1 MPDKSLFDVA
11 YPEAL
16 RNIETGLF
24 KKRPKWKEADPTQ
37 QAVGIAIS
45 GGGIRSATFSLGV
58 FQALAK
64 LKLLRHIDYVSSVSG
79 GGYFAGLYGRI
90 FTREDVHNVGEVE
103 DILSPDRA
111 GQSLDPGPDNWR
123 DGLFRWI
130 RENGRYLAPKGGGDL
145 LLALAVMFR
154 NWVSLQI
161 VMMIFV
167 LGILLSGQFLRAALE
182 TWFAWFSEW
191 TSRLVT
197 GQLWWSS
204 LILLA
209 GAILVLFALPLG
221 AAYWLIPQPGPEEG
235 EGGGG
240 RERRWPPFAVLFL
253 ILVVAISYL
262 LLPYLAMKTTCEW
275 LQPEI
280 NSCQWINSVTGKWVA
295 GLAITVCVLALIFW
309 AVGRRSSDDKKSVG
323 SGNAGKKELRTKLFR
338 NTQARDRLSEALRTA
353 LAITLAV
360 AAVALIDSF
369 GQSLYVA
376 RLAGKLSP
384 GKWLTALFGLIA
396 AVAPFAKWIATM
408 ISGNGKGKR
417 YSPPLKVLAAVGA
430 TVVILPVQ
438 IGLDVISYW
447 IAFGGCFPPHVQ
459 SALVAQT
466 PAAPL
471 SRSFTVNS
479 TSLCFKCDTTGVD
492 NRAQSA
498 KNNSPPVMMPDA
510 PSRFLRLG
518 LTLVGAVILSALF
531 GITWPFIN
539 RSSLATIYT
548 DRLTRA
554 YLGASNKSRYGPKT
568 GAVSEVVR
576 GDDIPQGEYWES
588 TEGHF
593 SKGAPLH
600 LVNVTINETLDADS
614 QLQQQ
619 DRKGIG
625 MAQGPAGVSA
635 GVRHH
640 VVFRQPT
647 GAQRH
652 ADPDAQYRDVS
663 IFPMDTEAFR
673 MFDYAKD
680 YDGQRVSLGKWIGIS
695 GAAVATGLGSLTS
708 IGASLLTGFFNVRLG
723 YWWDSGVNPTKTN
736 RNSANR
742 GNGKWTQWIGEKI
755 NRAFPVQT
763 YLLDEFL
770 ARFHGSAR
778 QYWYLTDGGH
788 FENLGA
794 YELIRRR
801 MRLIIIIDAAAD
813 PDYVFSDLANLIRKA
828 RLDFGAEI
836 SFLDQQ
842 SLDDYVSGTVRKFFG
857 TLEQL
862 RRGTWTKEP
871 ITDPIASGERLSVAI
886 EEERLSLAHAALAK
900 VRYDGKPDAKSLIL
914 LIKPTLTGDEP
925 ADVLRYHGANPS
937 FPHQST
943 AEQFFDEAQWES
955 YRKLGEHIA
964 EQIFR
969 ITPASAQNASPDTR
983 FHPGAMRWG

>member
-11 YPEAL
+11 YPKEL
-16 RNIETGLF
+16 RDNETGLF
-24 KKRPKWKEADPTQ
+24 KTRPKWKNHPEG
-37 QAVGIAIS
+37 QAVGVAIS

-90 FTREDVHNVGEVE
+90 FTRPDVHNVGEVE

-161 VMMIFV
+161 VMMVFV
-167 LGILLSGQFLRAALE
+167 LGILLIGQLGRAILEKYIQSLSG
-182 TWFAWFSEW
+182 W
-191 TSRLVT
+191 TASLVT

-221 AAYWLIPQPGPEEG
+221 AAYWLIPQPGPDEG
-235 EGGGG
+235 EGGGKQVG
-240 RERRWPPFAVLFL
+240 GWPPFAVLIF

-262 LLPYLAMKTTCEW
+262 SLPYLAVTRTCGW
-275 LQPEI
+275 LQPEL
-280 NSCQWINSVTGKWVA
+280 NSCQWINSVTGKWIA
-295 GLAITVCVLALIFW
+295 GLAITVCLLALIFW
-309 AVGRRSSDDKKSVG
+309 AVCRRSSDDKNSVEP
-323 SGNAGKKELRTKLFR
+323 GNAGKKNLRTKLFR

-430 TVVILPVQ
+430 TLVILPVL

-447 IAFGGCFPPHVQ
+447 IAFGGWFPPHVQ
-459 SALVAQT
+459 SALVAQA

-471 SRSFTVNS
+471 SHSLTVNS
-479 TSLCFKCDTTGVD
+479 TGFCFKCGATSANDRG
-492 NRAQSA
+492 QSA
-498 KNNSPPVMMPDA
+498 KESVPPVMDSNEPA
-510 PSRFLRLG
+510 RFWRLG
-518 LTLVGAVILSALF
+518 LTLTGAVILSALF

-576 GDDIPQGEYWES
+576 GDDIPQGEYWNSSAEY
-588 TEGHF
+588 F
-593 SKGAPLH
+593 CKGAPLH

-647 GAQRH
+647 SGDPH
-652 ADPDAQYRDVS
+652 SDPDAQYSDVS
-663 IFPMDTEAFR
+663 IYPKGKESFR
-673 MFDYAKD
+673 MFDYAKN
-680 YDGQRVSLGKWIGIS
+680 YDGQRLSLGKWIGIS

-723 YWWDSGVNPTKTN
+723 YWWDSGVDPSKTN

-742 GNGKWTQWIGEKI
+742 GTGKWTQWIGKKI

-788 FENLGA
+788 FENLAA

-801 MRLIIIIDAAAD
+801 LPLIVIIDAGGD

-842 SLDDYVSGTVRKFFG
+842 RLDDYVSGTVRKFFG

-871 ITDPIASGERLSVAI
+871 ITDPIALGERLSVAI

-900 VRYDGKPDAKSLIL
+900 VRYDGKPDAKSLML

-969 ITPASAQNASPDTR
+969 ITPASAQNDSPDTR
-983 FHPGAMRWG
+983 FHPGAMRWS